1 MGLVKAIQHAL
12 NGDAILFWG
21 SGASFGAKNIM
32 GNDII
37 SSGELSEL
45 IYPDCEN
52 LTQAVDLFLSQ
63 SKTRIDNELKLI
75 EILKNEFNCNEI
87 TDEQYESL
95 TYFSKTLYQAY
106 KSPNTDIV
114 HDLNISQKRI
124 KNS

>member
-12 NGDAILFWG
+12 NGDAILFLG

-63 SKTRIDNELKLI
+63 YVSYLFHIFQCIIMYLKVMI
-75 EILKNEFNCNEI
+75 IILFLHGNFI
-87 TDEQYESL
+87 AHL
-95 TYFSKTLYQAY
+95 
-106 KSPNTDIV
+106 
-114 HDLNISQKRI
+114 
-124 KNS
+124 